1 MIEIG
6 GLVAAMAS
14 LIAAMAALVV
24 AVVAL
29 NRADRNSSAATLVA
43 ISDGLRAAW
52 ERYLAT
58 EDKAAAEFQ
67 FAELVNLLELACA
80 ILIDKA
86 VHGAAREILDQYVTK
101 VLTILANSPSACEQI
116 AQLREDRD
124 TFKYLRRYANETQR
138 GRELAPLL
146 ARVLN
151 PSARH
156 AR

>member
-6 GLVAAMAS
+6 GLVAAFAS
-14 LIAAMAALVV
+14 LVTAIAALVV

-29 NRADRNSSAATLVA
+29 SRADRNSSAATLVA
-43 ISDGLRAAW
+43 ISEGLRAAW
-52 ERYLAT
+52 ARYLAT
-58 EDKAAAEFQ
+58 EDETTAKFQ

-86 VHGAAREILDQYVTK
+86 VHGAAREILDQYVAK
-101 VLTILANSPSACEQI
+101 VLRILANSPSACDRI
-116 AQLREDRD
+116 AELKEDRD
-124 TFKYLRRYANETQR
+124 TFKYVRRYANETQR
-138 GRELAPLL
+138 GRELVPLL

-156 AR
+156 AP